1 MMNDS
6 GKSDKLIVPKRVANK
21 ASVRAGAAER
31 PEGRG
36 LTKGNPSRNP
46 DSGHSA
52 RQICHMRGNG
62 YEREPNIPGRY
73 SSIPEV
79 GARCG
84 SSARRDLCGG
94 WPVRAI
100 PTANVH
106 QHPVAQASPPAWE
119 RHSPQWPLVQHPD
132 TPCSVGVAVR
142 TCKLKHA
149 PTPYAPAAPQGR
161 PKSPTATA
169 DATGPRRPQYPL
181 PLPGG
186 PPPLPPHPENLP
198 GEGPP
203 TVPHSRYDGA
213 VHERA
218 RQDTRPC

>member
-100 PTANVH
+100 PTAN
-106 QHPVAQASPPAWE
+106 HPRKRPMSTLFRTAGSTYRP
-119 RHSPQWPLVQHPD
+119 RSPQNFGTYHCGKRFPVPGNANLPI
-132 TPCSVGVAVR
+132 
-142 TCKLKHA
+142 
-149 PTPYAPAAPQGR
+149 
-161 PKSPTATA
+161 
-169 DATGPRRPQYPL
+169 GPRPIPQTCRQYRP
-181 PLPGG
+181 
-186 PPPLPPHPENLP
+186 
-198 GEGPP
+198 
-203 TVPHSRYDGA
+203 V
-213 VHERA
+213 
-218 RQDTRPC
+218 